1 MIFSDTM
8 ARQFFYD
15 TGAEKV
21 GPVSG
26 EDLVR
31 LRASGEIS
39 DDTWVRRAD
48 SSTWRPLHTV
58 NLIEEEEEIRNPGLF
73 TLLKNSGLLGPL
85 LVIIIGLILFIAITI
100 GAIKLFWPV
109 LLVLFIIW
117 LLSKALK

>member
-1 MIFSDTM
+1 M

-58 NLIEEEEEIRNPGLF
+58 NLSEEEEEIRNPGLF

>member
-1 MIFSDTM
+1 ME
-8 ARQFFYD
+8 RQFFYD

-26 EDLVR
+26 TDLVR

-39 DDTWVRRAD
+39 DETWVRRAD

-58 NLIEEEEEIRNPGLF
+58 NLSEEEEEERNPGLF
-73 TLLKNSGLLGPL
+73 TILKRSGMLGPL
-85 LVIIIGLILFIAITI
+85 LLVVLGLVIFIIVTI
-100 GAIKLFWPV
+100 GAIRVFWPV

-117 LLSKALK
+117 LFSKALK